1 MTQKEFETR
10 YGKKVEREYYERV
23 IEPAYMATSYAD
35 KDAFVNA
42 WTTPDHEDIIRNL
55 TKVAE
60 CNREALSNALKLQ
73 DELAYLI
80 ADEAEASSNS
90 RLREKAIEILGKKE
104 YLIYKLEKGYNLWEA
119 DINLILSII
128 R

>member
-1 MTQKEFETR
+1 MTQKEFEAR

-35 KDAFVNA
+35 KDVFVNA
-42 WTTPDHEDIIRNL
+42 WKTPDHEDIIRNL

-119 DINLILSII
+119 DRALLISII
-128 R
+128 I

>member
-1 MTQKEFETR
+1 MTHAEFETR

-35 KDAFVNA
+35 KDVFVNA
-42 WTTPDHEDIIRNL
+42 WKTPDHEDIIRNL

-90 RLREKAIEILGKKE
+90 RLRAKAIEILGKKE
-104 YLIYKLEKGYNLWEA
+104 YLAYKIRNGYNLWEA
-119 DINLILSII
+119 DRKILLDILD
-128 R
+128 